1 MMTFSTP
8 LSEDLSMMVFSAGI
22 RDSQPSRPKRFSAD
36 HFFCR
41 NSSNLHQQRL
51 RPGHAPLRRRGPPS
65 GGAYLVE
72 RIMRASS
79 VRFSSRVN
87 CMTPGDSNFCRI
99 H

>member
-1 MMTFSTP
+1 
-8 LSEDLSMMVFSAGI
+8 MVLSAGM

-41 NSSNLHQQRL
+41 NSSNLHAAEVE
-51 RPGHAPLRRRGPPS
+51 APAGG
-65 GGAYLVE
+65 GGAWGGAHLVE
-72 RIMRASS
+72 RIIRASS

-87 CMTPGDSNFCRI
+87 CMTPGVSNFCRI

>member
-1 MMTFSTP
+1 
-8 LSEDLSMMVFSAGI
+8 MVFSAGM

-41 NSSNLHQQRL
+41 NSSNLHAAEAEAGCHL
-51 RPGHAPLRRRGPPS
+51 PKEAWPAD
-65 GGAYLVE
+65 AYLVE
-72 RIMRASS
+72 RTIRASS

-87 CMTPGDSNFCRI
+87 CMTPGVSNFCRI